1 MIREAVDNALLPV
14 SAADVDDDEGGDGVV
29 LMELLASTSDMVLSN
44 EYRYIFIWHNKTL
57 QHAVTRKCDKN
68 TSPKTSFNVVV

>member
-44 EYRYIFIWHNKTL
+44 EYRYIFI
-57 QHAVTRKCDKN
+57 
-68 TSPKTSFNVVV
+68 